1 MVNKILVVDDE
12 KSMREFLQI
21 VLTKEGYTVFTASDG
36 EEAIECIGK
45 DIFDLVISDIKMP
58 KSSGLE
64 VLKAVKETSPETIVL
79 MITAFATTETAIEA
93 MKQGAYNYLIKPFK
107 IDEVK
112 LIIKN
117 ALEKQ
122 TLRKENNKLRQE
134 LNELVSPRNIIGKS
148 EPLLKILELV
158 SKVSENSS
166 NILITGESG
175 TGKELIARAI
185 HDQSP
190 RRNKPFV
197 TINCSALPE
206 HLLESELFGHMKGS
220 FTGAIMNKQG
230 LFEMADEGTLFLDEI
245 GDTSLAIQV
254 KLLRVLQE
262 REFRR
267 VGGVKDI
274 KVDVRII
281 AATNKDLLKAVA
293 ENTFREDLY
302 YRLDVI
308 PVFLPPLRERKGDIP
323 LLVDYFLK
331 KFDRI
336 LNKNISG
343 IEHEALQLLMVQEWK
358 GNVREL
364 ENMIERVVSLSPN
377 PKVTKEDVLSCIRHL
392 PLRDSIK
399 LREIPT
405 GGFDL
410 EKYIGEIE
418 KDILIK
424 ALEKTH
430 WVKTEAAKLLH
441 LNFRSFRYRLLK
453 YQIDK
458 HPS

>member
-1 MVNKILVVDDE
+1 MAKILIVDDE
-12 KSMREFLQI
+12 KSMREFLSI
-21 VLTKEGYTVFTASDG
+21 VLSKEGYTVFTAADG
-36 EEAIECIGK
+36 EEALQQVEK
-45 DIFDLVISDIKMP
+45 DIFDLVITDIKMP
-58 KSSGLE
+58 KLSGLE
-64 VLKAVKETSPETIVL
+64 VLKGVKEVSPDTIVL

-112 LIIKN
+112 LIIRN

-122 TLRKENNKLRQE
+122 SLRKENSQLRHS

-148 EPLLKILELV
+148 EALSKILDMIE
-158 SKVSENSS
+158 KVSDSAS

-185 HDQSP
+185 HERSV
-190 RRNKPFV
+190 RRDKPFV

-206 HLLESELFGHMKGS
+206 NLLESELFGHMKGS
-220 FTGAIMNKQG
+220 FTGAVVNKQG
-230 LFEMADEGTLFLDEI
+230 LFEVADGGTLFLDEI
-245 GDTSLAIQV
+245 GDTSLSIQV

-267 VGGVKDI
+267 VGGTKDI
-274 KVDVRII
+274 KVDVRIV
-281 AATNKDLLKAVA
+281 AATNKDLVKAVA
-293 ENTFREDLY
+293 ESSFREDLY

-308 PVFLPPLRERKGDIP
+308 PVYLPPLRERREDIP
-323 LLVDYFLK
+323 LLADYFLK
-331 KFDRI
+331 KFNKL
-336 LNKNISG
+336 LNKAIQG
-343 IEHEALQLLMVQEWK
+343 IDQEALTLLMEQEWK

-364 ENMIERVVSLSPN
+364 ENMLERVVSLTPN
-377 PKVTKEDVLSCIRHL
+377 LRIMKEDVLASMRPAAL
-392 PLRDSIK
+392 TDTVRM
-399 LREIPT
+399 REIPET
-405 GGFDL
+405 GVDL
-410 EKYIGEIE
+410 EKYIEEIE

-424 ALEKTH
+424 ALEKTR

-441 LNFRSFRYRLLK
+441 LNFRSFRYRLDK

-458 HPS
+458 QPS

>member
-1 MVNKILVVDDE
+1 MAKILIVDDE
-12 KSMREFLQI
+12 KSMREFLSI
-21 VLTKEGYTVFTASDG
+21 VLSKEGYTVFTASDG
-36 EEAIECIGK
+36 EEALQQAEK
-45 DIFDLVISDIKMP
+45 DIFDLVITDIKMP
-58 KSSGLE
+58 KLGGLE
-64 VLKAVKETSPETIVL
+64 VLKGIKEVSPDTIVL

-112 LIIKN
+112 LIIRN

-122 TLRKENNKLRQE
+122 SLRKENSQLRHS

-148 EPLLKILELV
+148 GALSKILDMIEKI
-158 SKVSENSS
+158 SDSAS

-185 HDQSP
+185 HERSG
-190 RRNKPFV
+190 RRSKPFV

-206 HLLESELFGHMKGS
+206 NLLESELFGHMKGS
-220 FTGAIMNKQG
+220 FTGAVVNKQG
-230 LFEMADEGTLFLDEI
+230 LFEVADGGTLFLDEI
-245 GDTSLAIQV
+245 GDTSLSIQV

-267 VGGVKDI
+267 VGGTKDI
-274 KVDVRII
+274 KVDVRVV
-281 AATNKDLLKAVA
+281 AATNKDLVKAVA
-293 ENTFREDLY
+293 ESAFREDLY

-308 PVFLPPLRERKGDIP
+308 PVHLPPLRERREDIP
-323 LLVDYFLK
+323 LLADYFLK
-331 KFDRI
+331 KFNKL
-336 LNKNISG
+336 LNKTIQG
-343 IEHEALQLLMVQEWK
+343 IDQEALDLLMEQEWK

-364 ENMIERVVSLSPN
+364 ENMLERVISLTPHLRIM
-377 PKVTKEDVLSCIRHL
+377 KEDVLASMR
-392 PLRDSIK
+392 PAVPPDMAK
-399 LREIPT
+399 MREIPEA
-405 GGFDL
+405 GVDL
-410 EKYIGEIE
+410 EKYIEEIE

-424 ALEKTH
+424 ALEKTR

-441 LNFRSFRYRLLK
+441 LNFRSFRYRLDK

-458 HPS
+458 QPS

>member
-1 MVNKILVVDDE
+1 MAKILIVDDE
-12 KSMREFLQI
+12 KSLREFLQI
-21 VLTKEGYTVFTASDG
+21 VLTKEGYQVVTASDG
-36 EEAIECIGK
+36 EEAIEWIGK

-58 KSSGLE
+58 KASGLD
-64 VLKAVKETSPETIVL
+64 VLKAVKEVSPDTIVL

-107 IDEVK
+107 IEEIK

-122 TLRKENNKLRQE
+122 TLRKENHKLRQE
-134 LNELVSPRNIIGKS
+134 LKELVFPRKIIGKS

-158 SKVSENSS
+158 SKISESSS

-197 TINCSALPE
+197 TVNCSALPE
-206 HLLESELFGHMKGS
+206 NLLESELFGHMKGA
-220 FTGAIMNKQG
+220 FTGAILNKQG
-230 LFEMADEGTLFLDEI
+230 LFEIADEGTLFLDEI
-245 GDTSLAIQV
+245 GDTSLSIQA

-267 VGGVKDI
+267 VGGLKDI
-274 KVDVRII
+274 KVDVRIV
-281 AATNKDLLKAVA
+281 AATNKDLLKALA
-293 ENTFREDLY
+293 ENRFREDLY

-308 PVFLPPLRERKGDIP
+308 PVFLPPLRERAGDVP

-331 KFDRI
+331 KFNKT
-336 LNKNISG
+336 LNKNNSG
-343 IEHEALQLLMVQEWK
+343 IETDALQLLMDQEWK

-364 ENMIERVVSLSPN
+364 ENIMERVISLSSN
-377 PKVTKEDVLSCIRHL
+377 SKITKEDVLSCIRPL
-392 PLRDSIK
+392 PLKDSFKI
-399 LREIPT
+399 REFPS

-410 EKYIGEIE
+410 EEYIGEIE
-418 KDILIK
+418 KDLLVK

-453 YQIDK
+453 YQIEK
-458 HPS
+458 NQF